1 MIGCFSRAIA
11 YHLNFE
17 KMVAHVK
24 WQFAFPL
31 NVVVDDDAPAD
42 DAGDDAGDDG
52 SSAFDVE
59 RFADLYNNDGG
70 AAAPLENGNFVVEF
84 GKLVHSGSA
93 AVKGIETRVFEVNVT
108 SGEIVASLTMPRAYW
123 VDGQYRSLP
132 RDSVAGESASAPFP
146 LVV

>member
-1 MIGCFSRAIA
+1 M
-11 YHLNFE
+11 
-17 KMVAHVK
+17 K

-93 AVKGIETRVFEVNVT
+93 AVKGIETRVFEVRRRWRTVAAPRRAART
-108 SGEIVASLTMPRAYW
+108 VFFPASGPRQHRIDRRVIDPIW
-123 VDGQYRSLP
+123 W
-132 RDSVAGESASAPFP
+132 
-146 LVV
+146 